1 MSYDLFIS
9 SITNCINLLN
19 DISFRSMKTK
29 NYYYQLAMTISQLQQ
44 QGKIVTIKQLPST
57 VNRRREII
65 TMNYAKETKS
75 SLIDILKYRDNEIKE
90 FQSLYAHGDINFRE
104 LKEKQQ
110 VLIYLLIV
118 TFTIGVLF

>member
-9 SITNCINLLN
+9 SVTNCINLLN

-57 VNRRREII
+57 VNRRRR
-65 TMNYAKETKS
+65 
-75 SLIDILKYRDNEIKE
+75 SLL
-90 FQSLYAHGDINFRE
+90 
-104 LKEKQQ
+104 
-110 VLIYLLIV
+110 
-118 TFTIGVLF
+118 

>member
-57 VNRRREII
+57 IIVGGNHVFEI
-65 TMNYAKETKS
+65 N
-75 SLIDILKYRDNEIKE
+75 IKE
-90 FQSLYAHGDINFRE
+90 
-104 LKEKQQ
+104 
-110 VLIYLLIV
+110 
-118 TFTIGVLF
+118 

>member
-19 DISFRSMKTK
+19 DISFRSMKTN

-57 VNRRREII
+57 VNRRRR
-65 TMNYAKETKS
+65 S
-75 SLIDILKYRDNEIKE
+75 
-90 FQSLYAHGDINFRE
+90 
-104 LKEKQQ
+104 
-110 VLIYLLIV
+110 YL
-118 TFTIGVLF
+118 